1 MSPARRRVE
10 GAASPEVS
18 LKLAPLT
25 LVVALLAVA
34 VPAAAQPL
42 APQTGAETPRPRLD
56 LSLTGNKI
64 REDWFLRVG
73 VSARIVIPDVPMSGD
88 GDLFERPQ
96 RHDLRLHLYA
106 PFTVLLKDNAPESE
120 DRFRTAE
127 WDEPSE
133 YLRLIRSAE
142 YGTPY
147 DGLYWRAGELSNVR
161 IGHRSIVDNYINT
174 LEVDRFQWGLH
185 ANVNTV
191 HGGTETLIDNV
202 TRPELIGTRL
212 YVRPWSFIDPSSVAY
227 RLAFGVSLFGDV
239 RAPAALAAAP
249 DGRYLV
255 DDDGE
260 FIVERRDATGVL
272 GFDVEMTAVQ
282 TDRVSL
288 TPYTDVNIHLGQGA
302 GWHLGTFFG
311 AAVTDTVVADL
322 RAEYRL
328 LGRNYLPTYFG
339 PLYEI
344 ERFAYLP
351 VDDSPTRLPRL
362 QWLRTGQEDSVR
374 HGWLV
379 ELGLNVADIVRVAAS
394 LADHGGDNNTSA
406 WIYVAVTAVQ
416 RVQLAAWYANTRFQ
430 GARNLFDLDNALATV
445 EARVMLTQWLFVT
458 GQLNRRWQLDTD
470 GDYQPIDDFA
480 VGAGASFSF

>member
-1 MSPARRRVE
+1 MTRAARGVPRD
-10 GAASPEVS
+10 ASHEVP
-18 LKLAPLT
+18 LKLAALT
-25 LVVALLAVA
+25 LALLVA
-34 VPAAAQPL
+34 GLSMPATAQQL
-42 APQTGAETPRPRLD
+42 APQTEAETPRPRLD
-56 LSLTGNKI
+56 LTLTGNKI
-64 REDWFLRVG
+64 REDWFLRAG

-88 GDLFERPQ
+88 GELFEAPQ
-96 RHDLRLHLYA
+96 RHDIRLHLYA
-106 PFTVLLKDNAPESE
+106 PFTVLVRDNEPETE
-120 DRFRTAE
+120 DRFRNDE

-133 YLRLIRSAE
+133 YLRLVRSAE
-142 YGTPY
+142 YGTPW
-147 DGLYWRAGELSNVR
+147 DGLYWRLGELSNVR

-191 HGGTETLIDNV
+191 YGGTETLIDNV

-212 YVRPWSFIDPSSVAY
+212 YVRPWAFIDRSSLAY
-227 RLAFGVSLFGDV
+227 RLAFGVSIFGDV
-239 RAPAALAAAP
+239 NAPAALATAS

-255 DDDGE
+255 DEDGD
-260 FIVERRDATGVL
+260 FVVEREESTGVL

-282 TDRVSL
+282 TDRISL
-288 TPYTDVNIHLGQGA
+288 TPYTDANVHLGQGA

-311 AAVTDTVVADL
+311 AQLTDTVVTDV

-328 LGRNYLPTYFG
+328 LGRDYLPTYFG

-351 VDDSPTRLPRL
+351 ISSSPTRLPKL
-362 QWLRTGQEDSVR
+362 QWIRTGQEDSVR

-379 ELGLNVADIVRVAAS
+379 ELGVNVANMVRVAAS
-394 LADHGGDNNTSA
+394 IADHGGDDNTSA
-406 WIYVAVTAVQ
+406 WIYVAVPALD
-416 RVQLAAWYANTRFQ
+416 RVQFAAWYANTRFQ
-430 GARNLFDLDNALATV
+430 GASELFNLDNALATV